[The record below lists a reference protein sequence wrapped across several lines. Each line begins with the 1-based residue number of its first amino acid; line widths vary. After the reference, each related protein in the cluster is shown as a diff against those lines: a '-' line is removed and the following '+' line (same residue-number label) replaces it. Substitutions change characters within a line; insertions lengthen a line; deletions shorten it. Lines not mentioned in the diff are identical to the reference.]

1 MAELL
6 VAGSS
11 RTAGNR
17 GKSRGERV
25 AELLVAGLFARQV
38 VGESPGERTAEL
50 LVIGV

>member
-11 RTAGNR
+11 RTAGIR

-25 AELLVAGLFARQV
+25 AGLLVAGLFCAAGGR
-38 VGESPGERTAEL
+38 GEPGRAH
-50 LVIGV
+50 G